1 MPSIVSGVAKGI
13 GKVAGGIG
21 RAVGSLAG
29 SPLGS
34 AALSFLPVPGA
45 QAINPLF
52 SLGTT
57 LAGNLL
63 GRAFA
68 PDAPTLSR
76 NTPGATGGG
85 FLPSGTT
92 IANPLFST
100 KQKVTGS
107 EIDVTSDFTDLG
119 ERRRGT
125 FEGLFDREAAALQ
138 GFDRE
143 GQIDEQQALL
153 KQIFDQQFQT
163 ERTALFDQLNAQGGG
178 VLATPGG
185 RDLLGRFASNAA
197 ISRAQQDLAAFDRA
211 QAEEDRLKG
220 LESAAL
226 KQLVEFENIGPGQV
240 DQARQLGQIA
250 AQGNQAIAQ
259 QNFNTEAEKFAA
271 DSGLVSEIFKGV
283 TSGIGDI
290 FTGGRTPPINPAPNT
305 QSLFNPTGFGNTQ
318 GTFNAVFGGS
328 SPFSSLRPQIAR

>member
-1 MPSIVSGVAKGI
+1 MPSAIGSALGGI
-13 GKVAGGIG
+13 GKAVGGI
-21 RAVGSLAG
+21 AKSAGSLLS
-29 SPLGS
+29 SPVGQ

-45 QAINPLF
+45 QAMNPLF

-57 LAGNLL
+57 LAGNLI
-63 GRAFA
+63 GQAFA
-68 PDAPTLSR
+68 PDPPTFSR
-76 NTPGATGGG
+76 QTPGATGGG
-85 FLPSGTT
+85 FLPKGTT

-100 KQKVTGS
+100 KQKISGDT
-107 EIDVTSDFTDLG
+107 IDVTSDFTDLG

-153 KQIFDQQFQT
+153 KKIFDQQFQA

-197 ISRAQQDLAAFDRA
+197 VTRAQNDLAAFDRA
-211 QAEEDRLKG
+211 VAEEDRLKG

-240 DQARQLGQIA
+240 DAAREVGRVA
-250 AQGNQAIAQ
+250 ASGNQALAA

-283 TSGIGDI
+283 TTGIGSI
-290 FTGGRTPPINPAPNT
+290 FSGGTPPIIGSKAGVPA
-305 QSLFNPTGFGNTQ
+305 SSRAGGFGMD
-318 GTFNAVFGGS
+318 FRKP
-328 SPFSSLRPQIAR
+328 SPFSSTRQQFSLFGV